1 MRRGLSE
8 SLMLIDDNETDTMK
22 RFFLFLA
29 LLSVTACATW
39 KNVPERL
46 DKFVGETEE
55 SSSDYSNGDWQK
67 SKEQYQALISEY
79 SEHEDEY
86 TAEQKAL
93 VMKDIG
99 RYHSLLIINS
109 LQDAW
114 DFLKTMIQILPSY
127 WEGVKEVFKEFLEE
141 KKRDISDIV
150 RILIDPDGISG
161 SIKSLVDDWD
171 ALLDDVSGEIES
183 ALEEYEREGN

>member
-1 MRRGLSE
+1 MIGHSFDVSNNTFLS
-8 SLMLIDDNETDTMK
+8 MK
-22 RFFLFLA
+22 RFLLFLA
-29 LLSVTACATW
+29 LLSMTACATW
-39 KNVPERL
+39 KNVPQRL
-46 DKFVGETEE
+46 DKFVGEAEDSSSGYSKGDWEE
-55 SSSDYSNGDWQK
+55 SKQ
-67 SKEQYQALISEY
+67 QYQALISEY

-86 TAEQKAL
+86 TAEEKAL

-109 LQDAW
+109 LRDAW
-114 DFLKTMIQILPSY
+114 DFLKTMVQILPSY

-150 RILIDPDGISG
+150 RTLIDPEGISG
-161 SIKSLVDDWD
+161 SIKSLVEDWD

-183 ALEEYEREGN
+183 ALEEYELEED

>member
-1 MRRGLSE
+1 
-8 SLMLIDDNETDTMK
+8 MK
-22 RFFLFLA
+22 RLLLFLA
-29 LLSVTACATW
+29 LLSMSACATW
-39 KNVPERL
+39 KSVPKQL
-46 DKFVGETEE
+46 DKFVDEAENT
-55 SSSDYSNGDWQK
+55 SSGYSKSEWQQ
-67 SKEQYQALISEY
+67 SKEEYQALISEY

-86 TAEQKAL
+86 TPEERAQ

-99 RYHSLLIINS
+99 RYHSLLIVNS
-109 LQDAW
+109 LRDAW

-150 RILIDPDGISG
+150 KTLVDPEGISG
-161 SIKSLVDDWD
+161 SIKSLVEDWD

-183 ALEEYEREGN
+183 ALDEYEREEY

>member
-1 MRRGLSE
+1 MRRL
-8 SLMLIDDNETDTMK
+8 L
-22 RFFLFLA
+22 LFLA

-39 KNVPERL
+39 KNVPKRL
-46 DKFVGETEE
+46 DKFVDEAENTSPG
-55 SSSDYSNGDWQK
+55 YSKEDWQQ
-67 SKEQYQALISEY
+67 SKRQYQDLISEY

-86 TAEQKAL
+86 TPEERAQ

-99 RYHSLLIINS
+99 RYHSLLIVNS
-109 LQDAW
+109 LRDAW
-114 DFLKTMIQILPSY
+114 EFLKTMIQILPSY

-150 RILIDPDGISG
+150 KMLVDSEGISG
-161 SIKSLVDDWD
+161 SIKSLVEDWD

-183 ALEEYEREGN
+183 ALEVYEREGY